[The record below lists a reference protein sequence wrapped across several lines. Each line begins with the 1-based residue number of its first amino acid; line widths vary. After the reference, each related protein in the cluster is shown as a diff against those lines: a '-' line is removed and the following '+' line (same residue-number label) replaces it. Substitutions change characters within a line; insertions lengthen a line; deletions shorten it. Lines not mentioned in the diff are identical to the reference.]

1 MHLGRSPLPKWWHQP
16 WVNDERMDGR
26 MRDADDE
33 DEISQPRTAS
43 GFIVGGKIEALF
55 GGGAQWV
62 SGKITSDCGGEAFDV
77 EYNDGRSESGVAASM
92 IRPIYL
98 MREQDDGD
106 SVRDEADPD
115 KDFVSEPPPES
126 GPWSDHE
133 LGASLGV
140 DAGAEPEA
148 QPGAVARGLSK
159 RPSRAPTR
167 SSPRF
172 ASMSDDGNAADSMLA
187 RLQLRGRFDEAE
199 QAAEQAADDADGAAD
214 AVDPDDATPDAS
226 AAGEGPTAGSSPVPS
241 DASSRARVSAH
252 VMSPHGPIHKSTWNI
267 HLLTA
272 KSRGEK
278 LTPCRVGRAA
288 QAAKLAC
295 LEQASNSA
303 FASGGTLGRG
313 TDVCCTFLPEK
324 RGDDCFVQ
332 CGRIS
337 AIYDSKGHELT
348 KPVAFADRAGKK
360 IVGRWYEA
368 VGETGLLF
376 SYSEDDSTRYDA
388 TCVVYVMWCRCW
400 VATVHRGCSL
410 FPLAFLCR
418 SIALLPKLRCNLENG
433 LYALDPGDKEIID
446 QARAAANAAAP
457 ANDGQVG

>member
-1 MHLGRSPLPKWWHQP
+1 
-16 WVNDERMDGR
+16 
-26 MRDADDE
+26 
-33 DEISQPRTAS
+33 
-43 GFIVGGKIEALF
+43 
-55 GGGAQWV
+55 
-62 SGKITSDCGGEAFDV
+62 
-77 EYNDGRSESGVAASM
+77 M

-187 RLQLRGRFDEAE
+187 RLQLRDRFDEAE
-199 QAAEQAADDADGAAD
+199 QAAEKAADDADGAAD
-214 AVDPDDATPDAS
+214 AADPDDATPDAS

-303 FASGGTLGRG
+303 FASGGTLGRAPRNRRLLYLPSREARG
-313 TDVCCTFLPEK
+313 RLLCAMWPHLRNLRQQGPRTDK
-324 RGDDCFVQ
+324 ASG
-332 CGRIS
+332 
-337 AIYDSKGHELT
+337 
-348 KPVAFADRAGKK
+348 
-360 IVGRWYEA
+360 
-368 VGETGLLF
+368 
-376 SYSEDDSTRYDA
+376 
-388 TCVVYVMWCRCW
+388 
-400 VATVHRGCSL
+400 
-410 FPLAFLCR
+410 LCR
-418 SIALLPKLRCNLENG
+418 PCGEEDRRPVVRTSRRNGPLILILR
-433 LYALDPGDKEIID
+433 
-446 QARAAANAAAP
+446 RR
-457 ANDGQVG
+457 

>member
-1 MHLGRSPLPKWWHQP
+1 
-16 WVNDERMDGR
+16 MDGR

-33 DEISQPRTAS
+33 DEIGQPRTAS

-62 SGKITSDCGGEAFDV
+62 SGKITNDCGGEAFDV
-77 EYNDGRSESGVAASM
+77 EYNDGRSESGVAASR

-98 MREQDDGD
+98 MREQDDGG

-126 GPWSDHE
+126 GPDHE

-140 DAGAEPEA
+140 DAGAGPEA

-187 RLQLRGRFDEAE
+187 RLQLRGCFDEAE

-214 AVDPDDATPDAS
+214 AVEPDDATSDAS

-252 VMSPHGPIHKSTWNI
+252 VMSPHGPIHKSTRNI

-278 LTPCRVGRAA
+278 LAPCRVGRAA

-295 LEQASNSA
+295 FEQASNSA

-324 RGDDCFVQ
+324 RGDDGFVQ

-348 KPVAFADRAGKK
+348 KASG
-360 IVGRWYEA
+360 
-368 VGETGLLF
+368 
-376 SYSEDDSTRYDA
+376 
-388 TCVVYVMWCRCW
+388 
-400 VATVHRGCSL
+400 
-410 FPLAFLCR
+410 LCR
-418 SIALLPKLRCNLENG
+418 PCGEEDRRPVVRTSRRNGPLILILR
-433 LYALDPGDKEIID
+433 
-446 QARAAANAAAP
+446 RR
-457 ANDGQVG
+457 